1 MDIKAFLTNCAGE
14 WFTQRTNYDIDGSK
28 VESNKANITVEF
40 IPPDNAQ
47 ITALCEQN
55 RIEPSLSLGGLKYSW
70 DTSVDWGKPKQQGN
84 SLLVL
89 VRDRAEPASKAGREN
104 SQTGKLIKTAMNS
117 NNVSG
122 RYVLG
127 EDDALTLIIETDE
140 IYAEERQWFAGENL
154 RLRTTVTKDKAG
166 LTTTTFYSEIRRI
179 PPKEKPNSQDA
190 VAS

>member
-1 MDIKAFLTNCAGE
+1 MDIKVFLTNCAGE
-14 WFTQRTNYDIDGSK
+14 WFTQRTNYALDGSK
-28 VESNKANITVEF
+28 VESSKANISVEF
-40 IPPDNAQ
+40 IASDNSQ
-47 ITALCEQN
+47 IVALCQQN
-55 RIEPSLSLGGLKYSW
+55 RIEPSCCWGGLKYSW
-70 DTSVDWGKPKQQGN
+70 DTSVDWGKPKQQGT

-89 VRDRAEPASKAGREN
+89 VGEGEN

-117 NNVSG
+117 DHITG
-122 RYVLG
+122 RYILG
-127 EDDALTLIIETDE
+127 EDEALTLIIETED

-179 PPKEKPNSQDA
+179 PPKETPKSQDA

>member
-14 WFTQRTNYDIDGSK
+14 WFTQRTNYNLDGST

-40 IPPDNAQ
+40 IPPDNPQ
-47 ITALCEQN
+47 IVALASQN

-84 SLLVL
+84 TLLIL
-89 VRDRAEPASKAGREN
+89 VSDREN
-104 SQTGKLIKTAMNS
+104 SQTGMLFKTAMNS
-117 NNVSG
+117 DNISG
-122 RYVLG
+122 RYILG
-127 EDDALTLIIETDE
+127 EDEALTLIIETEDL
-140 IYAEERQWFAGENL
+140 YAEERQWFAGENL

-179 PPKEKPNSQDA
+179 SPKENPNPQDA

>member
-14 WFTQRTNYDIDGSK
+14 WFTQRTNYDLDGSK
-28 VESNKANITVEF
+28 VESNKANITIEF

-47 ITALCEQN
+47 ITSLCEQN
-55 RIEPSLSLGGLKYSW
+55 RIEPNLSLGGLKYSW

-89 VRDRAEPASKAGREN
+89 VRDLEN
-104 SQTGKLIKTAMNS
+104 PQTGKLIKTAMNS

-127 EDDALTLIIETDE
+127 EDKALTLIIETED